1 MTNHSKTTGKI
12 GMPSINDTLIGGH
25 AVIICGYDDNTME
38 LILRNSWGTYWG
50 DNGYFYLPYEYLK
63 YCGDLWIITKSK
75 FK

>member
-1 MTNHSKTTGKI
+1 MSNNSKTTGKI
-12 GMPSINDTLIGGH
+12 GMPMINDKLIGGH
-25 AVIICGYDDNTME
+25 AVIICGYDDNTNE

-75 FK
+75 FN